1 MTIETLAIQGRDR
14 IHTGLAGIDIQRLKT
29 MRNASLRACFNRLE
43 ETRYRMEFVA
53 RVRGREYINDAAA
66 RSINATWYTLESVK
80 GGLIWIA
87 EAPKTHADYSRLMPL
102 ALRKVRMLLIVG
114 GDSEWMRK
122 SFSGI
127 IPTIEICI
135 SMADALQ
142 KAYRYEADDVKVLYS
157 PACDNGQSVEDCGE
171 SFRREVNEL

>member
-1 MTIETLAIQGRDR
+1 MTIETLAKQGRDR
-14 IHTGLAGIDIQRLKT
+14 IHTGLAGIDTARLKA
-29 MRNASLRACFNRLE
+29 MRNASLRACFSRME
-43 ETRYRMEFVA
+43 DTRYRLEFVA

-66 RSINATWYTLESVK
+66 RTINSTWYSLESTP

-87 EAPKTHADYSRLMPL
+87 DAPTTDTDYSRLTPA

-114 GDSEWMRK
+114 GDSAHLRK

-127 IPTIEICI
+127 VPSIEACPT
-135 SMADALQ
+135 MADALR

-157 PACDNGQSVEDCGE
+157 PACDNGSDVVDEGE
-171 SFRREVNEL
+171 EFRHQVNEL

>member
-1 MTIETLAIQGRDR
+1 MTIETLAKQGHDR
-14 IHTGLAGIDIQRLKT
+14 IHTGLAGIDTQRLKA

-66 RSINATWYTLESVK
+66 RSINSTWYSLESTQ

-87 EAPKTHADYSRLMPL
+87 DAPKADADYSRLVPP

-114 GDSEWMRK
+114 GDSERMRK
-122 SFSGI
+122 SFGGI
-127 IPTIEICI
+127 IPVIETCE
-135 SMADALQ
+135 SMAEALQ
-142 KAYRYEADDVKVLYS
+142 KAYRYEADDVKVIYS
-157 PACDNGQSVEDCGE
+157 PACDNGSDVVAEGE
-171 SFRREVNEL
+171 EFRHQVNEL

>member
-1 MTIETLAIQGRDR
+1 MTIETLAVQGRDR

-43 ETRYRMEFVA
+43 ETSYRMEFVA

-66 RSINATWYTLESVK
+66 RSINATWYTLECLK
-80 GGLIWIA
+80 GGLVWIA
-87 EAPKTHADYSRLMPL
+87 DAPKSDADYSRLVPP

-114 GDSEWMRK
+114 GDSESMRK

-127 IPTIEICI
+127 IPSIESCPT
-135 SMADALQ
+135 MADALQ

-157 PACDNGQSVEDCGE
+157 PACDNGESVETQGE
-171 SFRREVNEL
+171 TFRHEVNEL